1 MKVNNNSKFVG
12 TKIVSIAKYL
22 FHISNIFLIVFYLY
36 PGSIFGCFIYN
47 DCKTQPQL
55 TSDFLVSSNHVY
67 AFSIISLLG
76 FISYPKKSAFIRIVT
91 YLFII
96 SIFLE
101 LLHLVIPE
109 RGFEIKDLAGNI
121 VGVAISLI
129 IILIF
134 KLRKKNEQF

>member
-1 MKVNNNSKFVG
+1 MKVNNNSKFVRI
-12 TKIVSIAKYL
+12 KIVSIAKYL

-47 DCKTQPQL
+47 DCTTQPQL
-55 TSDFLVSSNHVY
+55 TSDFMVSSNHVY
-67 AFSIISLLG
+67 VFIIISLLG
-76 FISYPKKSAFIRIVT
+76 FIAYSKKSAFIRIIT
-91 YLFII
+91 YLFFI

>member
-1 MKVNNNSKFVG
+1 MKVNNNSKFVR

-22 FHISNIFLIVFYLY
+22 FHISNICLIVFYLY

>member
-12 TKIVSIAKYL
+12 TKIVSITKYL
-22 FHISNIFLIVFYLY
+22 FQISNIFLIVFYLY

-55 TSDFLVSSNHVY
+55 TSDFIVSSNHVY
-67 AFSIISLLG
+67 AFVIISLLG
-76 FISYPKKSAFIRIVT
+76 FIAYSKKPVFIRIIT
-91 YLFII
+91 YLFFI

-101 LLHLVIPE
+101 LLHSVVPA
-109 RGFEIKDLAGNI
+109 RSFEIKDLTGNI

-129 IILIF
+129 IFLIF
-134 KLRKKNEQF
+134 KLKEKNEQF

>member
-1 MKVNNNSKFVG
+1 MKVNNNSKVVR
-12 TKIVSIAKYL
+12 TKIASITKYL

-55 TSDFLVSSNHVY
+55 TSDFIVSSNHVY
-67 AFSIISLLG
+67 AFVIISLLG
-76 FISYPKKSAFIRIVT
+76 FIAYSKKSVFRRIIT
-91 YLFII
+91 YLFFI

-129 IILIF
+129 IFLIF

>member
-22 FHISNIFLIVFYLY
+22 FHISNICLIVFYLY

-55 TSDFLVSSNHVY
+55 TSDFFVSSNHVY

-91 YLFII
+91 YLFFI